1 MADFEIIEADFQQY
15 YHLDVATLKFR
26 RYARLL
32 INLPMESRFIQKYSP
47 FKDWNW
53 DKEMQSQILHTLDS
67 IATMY
72 ANSHRKKGTK
82 ALKAPVQAQP
92 DYVEKAKKE
101 AKNKKKEENELDQLD
116 LTEIFEKRNN
126 KVNKLEAKPNGA

>member
-1 MADFEIIEADFQQY
+1 
-15 YHLDVATLKFR
+15 
-26 RYARLL
+26 
-32 INLPMESRFIQKYSP
+32 
-47 FKDWNW
+47 
-53 DKEMQSQILHTLDS
+53 MQSQILHTLDS

-126 KVNKLEAKPNGA
+126 KVNKLEAKPNDI